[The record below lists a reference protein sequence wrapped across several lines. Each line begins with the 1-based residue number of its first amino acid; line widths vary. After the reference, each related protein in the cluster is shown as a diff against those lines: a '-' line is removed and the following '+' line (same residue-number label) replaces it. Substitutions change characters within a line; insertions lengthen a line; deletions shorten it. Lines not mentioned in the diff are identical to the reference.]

1 MSQNATS
8 IVFDKRVAQFHDLY
22 LELGRV
28 ELLLERNTQN
38 KSVDRELLLRSRRS
52 KLLKALDRL
61 EA

>member
-1 MSQNATS
+1 MSQNPTS
-8 IVFDKRVAQFHDLY
+8 IIDERVAQFHDLY

-28 ELLLERNTQN
+28 EILLEKNSQN

>member
-1 MSQNATS
+1 MSQNTTS
-8 IVFDKRVAQFHDLY
+8 IFDERIARFHDLY

-28 ELLLERNTQN
+28 ELLLEQNSQN